1 MNGNDRI
8 VNIEYSHFWEVGEF
22 LMIIKLNKNNINI
35 PEEIIKEL
43 KLQHGQNLNLELK
56 NNSIVITPL
65 TESQSHAFEVK
76 AEYEYYK
83 QNPDQYKVYSDI
95 DQLIK
100 DLDE

>member
-1 MNGNDRI
+1 MEWNDKI
-8 VNIEYSHFWEVGEF
+8 LDIKSNFLNVGEF

-43 KLQHGQNLNLELK
+43 KLQHGQNLNLEIK
-56 NNSIVITPL
+56 ENKIVITPL
-65 TESQSHAFEVK
+65 TEAQEYILEVK
-76 AEYEYYK
+76 SEYENYK

>member
-1 MNGNDRI
+1 MEWNDKI
-8 VNIEYSHFWEVGEF
+8 LDIKSNFLNVGEF

>member
-1 MNGNDRI
+1 MEWNDKI
-8 VNIEYSHFWEVGEF
+8 LDIKSNFLNVGEF

-43 KLQHGQNLNLELK
+43 KLQHGQNLNLEIK
-56 NNSIVITPL
+56 ENKIVITPL
-65 TESQSHAFEVK
+65 TEAQEYILEVK